1 MAFGGKW
8 WVRKV
13 RGDKW
18 MRREQGDEMAPGR
31 QHLPA
36 AIVIKTCVA
45 CF

>member
-1 MAFGGKW
+1 MGVRMMMRGK
-8 WVRKV
+8 
-13 RGDKW
+13 GI
-18 MRREQGDEMAPGR
+18 GMAPGR